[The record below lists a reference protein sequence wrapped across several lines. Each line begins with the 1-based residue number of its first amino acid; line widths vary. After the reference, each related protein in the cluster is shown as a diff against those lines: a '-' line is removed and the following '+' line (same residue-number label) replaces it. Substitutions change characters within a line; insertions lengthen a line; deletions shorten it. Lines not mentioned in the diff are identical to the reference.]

1 MRHRFAFVL
10 VLALASWLASAQAP
24 ATPPTP
30 PTNCPPQIQ
39 PPTPEQLQAAA
50 RNASDHGLL
59 WRIVRDGNTSYLFG
73 TIHVGKLEWVMP
85 GPKIRA
91 ALMAVDTI
99 ALEIDPLD
107 PDMAARMASASGH
120 IAAPLKLAAPLAE
133 RVARRLDA
141 ACLPAPARPAIDAMH
156 PVMQALTLALLE
168 ARWEGLDPGYALE
181 FALSGFG
188 RAAQRRMVSLE
199 TPESQFAALMPKDA
213 DEMHKAISES
223 LAQLDDGNTRRT
235 IARLAQAWARGD
247 LAELEQYERWCECV
261 QDDAD
266 RKQLARMIDDRNPQ
280 LAERIEA
287 LHREGRKVFAGVGA
301 LHMVG
306 TQALPTLLR
315 ARGFTVERVAFQ

>member
-1 MRHRFAFVL
+1 VKSIL
-10 VLALASWLASAQAP
+10 VLWLALLLCPMRAASQAP
-24 ATPPTP
+24 VVS
-30 PTNCPPQIQ
+30 CPPQLQ
-39 PPTPEQLQAAA
+39 PPTAEQMQAAA

-59 WRIVRDGNTSYLFG
+59 WRLTRDGNTSYLFG
-73 TIHVGKLEWVMP
+73 TIHVGKLDWIMP

-107 PDMAARMASASGH
+107 PDMAARMASASGN
-120 IAAPLKLAAPLAE
+120 IAPRLKLAAPLAE
-133 RVARRLDA
+133 RLARRLDA
-141 ACLPAPARPAIDAMH
+141 ACLPAPARPGIDAMH
-156 PVMQALTLALLE
+156 PLMQAVTLSILE
-168 ARWEGLDPGYALE
+168 ARWEGLDAGYALE
-181 FALSGFG
+181 FALAGFG
-188 RAAQRRMVSLE
+188 RAVQRRMVSLE
-199 TPESQFAALMPKDA
+199 TPESQFAALMPTDA
-213 DEMHKAISES
+213 DEMIKAIGDT
-223 LAQLDDGNTRRT
+223 LDQLDKGDTRRA

-261 QDDAD
+261 QDEAD
-266 RKQLARMIDDRNPQ
+266 RKQLARMIDERNPL

-287 LHREGRKVFAGVGA
+287 LHRGGRKVFAGVGA

>member
-1 MRHRFAFVL
+1 MKRWGWL
-10 VLALASWLASAQAP
+10 GLALLLASMQAWAQTS
-24 ATPPTP
+24 TP
-30 PTNCPPQIQ
+30 NCPTQAQ
-39 PPTPEQLQAAA
+39 PPTPELMQAAA

-59 WRIVRDGNTSYLFG
+59 WRLTRDGNTSYLFG
-73 TIHVGKLEWVMP
+73 TIHVGKLDWVMP

-107 PDMAARMASASGH
+107 PDMAARMASASGN
-120 IAAPLKLAAPLAE
+120 IAPPLKLAAPLAE
-133 RVARRLDA
+133 RLARRLDA
-141 ACLPAPARPAIDAMH
+141 ACLPAPARPGIDAMH
-156 PVMQALTLALLE
+156 PLMQAVTLSILE
-168 ARWEGLDPGYALE
+168 ARWEGLDAGYAQE

-188 RAAQRRMVSLE
+188 RTVERRMVSLE

-213 DEMHKAISES
+213 DEMIKAIGDALE
-223 LAQLDDGNTRRT
+223 QLDKGDTRRA

-247 LAELEQYERWCECV
+247 LAELAQYERWCLCV

-266 RKQLARMIDDRNPQ
+266 RRQLARMIDDRNPL